1 MFTTGSKFLIGS
13 AVFAIIATI
22 AYGISQD
29 GVLGTIG
36 LASAAASLTFLAGV
50 SVFTRDSNVS
60 ATDPAAVT
68 TCTASNPAPGN
79 SIWPMA
85 FALGAVFLAVGL
97 VTYQAVFIVGLVV
110 LLAAGAEW
118 TAQAWAEN
126 ASAEAAHNS
135 EVRARIAN
143 PLEFPLAAAIG
154 VGAIVYAFSRIML
167 WLSKTNTVIAL
178 GILGAIIVAAG
189 FLFVYA
195 PRVKSRLAV
204 SVIGV
209 GVLALVVG
217 GVAAGLD
224 GERDVPEKE
233 TTADLADEGICDSPE
248 KFDADKK
255 ASQSVAATAAVAA
268 TFTLDEAGELSF
280 KVNGPRPEGASA
292 LTLPRSNPNNVL
304 FSNKSGEYRRLSL
317 DLGVANGGS
326 GDGEDSAP
334 TLVCTTLVEHDGVQN
349 LTLVVG
355 LPSSAVDGGYK
366 FFVPGVDSAEIELIV
381 P

>member
-29 GVLGTIG
+29 GVMGTVG

-50 SVFTRDSNVS
+50 NLFTRDCNVS
-60 ATDPAAVT
+60 ANDAAAIE
-68 TCTASNPAPGN
+68 TCAASEPAPGN

-85 FALGAVFLAVGL
+85 FALGSVVVAVGL
-97 VTYQAVFIVGLVV
+97 VTYQAVFVIGAIV

-118 TAQAWAEN
+118 TAQAWAER

-135 EVRARIAN
+135 EVRSKIAN

-154 VGAIVYAFSRIML
+154 VGAIVYSFSRIML

-178 GILGAIIVAAG
+178 GVLATIIVAAA

-195 PRVKSRLAV
+195 PAVKSRLAV

-217 GVAAGLD
+217 GAAAGLD
-224 GERDVPEKE
+224 GERDVHIIE
-233 TTADLADEGICDSPE
+233 TTADLVDEGICESPE
-248 KFDADKK
+248 EFEADER
-255 ASQSVAATAAVAA
+255 ASQSVAAIAAVAA
-268 TFTLDEAGELSF
+268 TITLAENGELTF
-280 KVNGPRPEGASA
+280 TVNGPRPQGATA
-292 LTLPRSNPNNVL
+292 LTLPRSNTNNVL
-304 FSNKSGEYRRLSL
+304 FSNKSGEDRRLTL
-317 DLGVANGGS
+317 NLGPASAGS
-326 GDGEDSAP
+326 GDDEDSAP
-334 TLVCTTLVEHDGVQN
+334 HQECTTLVEHDGVQN
-349 LTLVVG
+349 LSLVIG
-355 LPSSAVDGGYK
+355 LPSSAVEGGYS